1 MTITDSQACDTAS
14 RHLREQQQQY
24 SNVQQTSSTPH
35 LEENV
40 LWEAKLSAL
49 HDAFSGPHPVDVAS
63 EGVDLPIV
71 PYHAHR
77 LGPAPAREGVGA
89 EAGVHQRHV
98 GLELWML
105 QVLEIGGDLRA
116 GNTTEAYLKMS

>member
-1 MTITDSQACDTAS
+1 M
-14 RHLREQQQQY
+14 
-24 SNVQQTSSTPH
+24 PH

-71 PYHAHR
+71 PYHAHGLR
-77 LGPAPAREGVGA
+77 PAPAGEGVGA
-89 EAGVHQRHV
+89 EAGVNQRHV
-98 GLELWML
+98 GLELWVL
-105 QVLEIGGDLRA
+105 QVREIGGDLRA
-116 GNTTEAYLKMS
+116 NKMTAEA